1 MSACPSS
8 GTLYIPE
15 VSMSRRTD
23 GLELN
28 GDTANGEEATLCVC
42 IWSVRHSCHYV
53 LGVTY
58 DVVVLAADRG
68 SRALALSDTNN
79 VDGRAIEAD
88 EGVGVDDDVKK
99 VKESSDDASP
109 IGLDKFMRLQKRAI

>member
-1 MSACPSS
+1 M
-8 GTLYIPE
+8 
-15 VSMSRRTD
+15 
-23 GLELN
+23 
-28 GDTANGEEATLCVC
+28 
-42 IWSVRHSCHYV
+42 